1 MILRDKRQRLSLTT
15 SEIAEIVG
23 VSEATISY
31 YENFKRFPQVDKL
44 TTIQMAYKLSDD
56 ELLEYI
62 RECNNRK

>member
-1 MILRDKRQRLSLTT
+1 MLKDKRQRLSLTT

-31 YENFKRFPQVDKL
+31 YENYKRFPLLNKL
-44 TTIQMAYKLSDD
+44 TTIQEDYKLSDE

-62 RECNNRK
+62 KECNDK

>member
-1 MILRDKRQRLSLTT
+1 MLKDKRQKLSLTT

-31 YENFKRFPQVDKL
+31 YENYQRFPNITKL
-44 TTIQMAYKLSDD
+44 TTIQMAYRLSDE

-62 RECNNRK
+62 KECSDRK

>member
-1 MILRDKRQRLSLTT
+1 MILKDKRQRLSLTT

-31 YENFKRFPQVDKL
+31 YENYKRFPLVNKL
-44 TTIQMAYKLSDD
+44 TTIQEAYKLSDE

-62 RECNNRK
+62 KECNNRK

>member
-1 MILRDKRQRLSLTT
+1 MILRDKRQKLSLTT

-31 YENFKRFPQVDKL
+31 YENYQRFPNITKL
-44 TTIQMAYKLSDD
+44 TTIQMAYRLSDE

-62 RECNNRK
+62 KECNNRK

>member
-1 MILRDKRQRLSLTT
+1 MILKDKRQRLSLTT

-44 TTIQMAYKLSDD
+44 TAIQLAYRLSDD

-62 RECNNRK
+62 RECENRK

>member
-1 MILRDKRQRLSLTT
+1 MILKDKRQKLSLTT

-31 YENFKRFPQVDKL
+31 YENYQRFPNITKL
-44 TTIQMAYKLSDD
+44 TTIQMAYRLSDE

-62 RECNNRK
+62 KECSDRK

>member
-1 MILRDKRQRLSLTT
+1 MLKDKRQKLSLTT

-31 YENFKRFPQVDKL
+31 YENYQRFPNITKL
-44 TTIQMAYKLSDD
+44 ITIQEAYKLSDE

-62 RECNNRK
+62 KECNNRK

>member
-1 MILRDKRQRLSLTT
+1 MILKDKRQRLSLTT

-31 YENFKRFPQVDKL
+31 YENYQRFPNISKL
-44 TTIQMAYKLSDD
+44 TTIQMAYRLSDE

-62 RECNNRK
+62 KECNNRK

>member
-1 MILRDKRQRLSLTT
+1 MLKDKRQRLSLTT

-31 YENFKRFPQVDKL
+31 YENYQRFPNITKL
-44 TTIQMAYKLSDD
+44 TTIQMAYRLSDE

-62 RECNNRK
+62 KECNDK

>member
-1 MILRDKRQRLSLTT
+1 MILKDKRQRLSLTT

-31 YENFKRFPQVDKL
+31 YENYKRFPLLNKL
-44 TTIQMAYKLSDD
+44 TAIQEAYKLSDE

-62 RECNNRK
+62 KKCNDK

>member
-1 MILRDKRQRLSLTT
+1 MILKDKRQRLSLTT

-31 YENFKRFPQVDKL
+31 YENYQRFPNITKL
-44 TTIQMAYKLSDD
+44 TTIQMAYKLSDE

-62 RECNNRK
+62 KECNNRK

>member
-1 MILRDKRQRLSLTT
+1 MILKDKRQRLSLTT

-44 TTIQMAYKLSDD
+44 ITIQMAYKLSDD

>member
-1 MILRDKRQRLSLTT
+1 MILKDKRQRLSLTT

-44 TTIQMAYKLSDD
+44 TTIQEAYRLSDE

-62 RECNNRK
+62 KECNDK